1 MRRAS
6 SLSALLGCLLALQAS
21 QSQPVAKLN
30 IVIVEGQGAVNNI
43 RQRTAREPVV
53 QIQDANR
60 RPVAGAAV
68 TFILPSAGPS
78 GVFPNGS
85 SVVTTV
91 TDENGQA
98 AALGLRPNN
107 MPGEFQIR
115 VTAAYRGQTASASIS
130 QTNVGTPA
138 RAISGKLITV
148 LALAGGAAVGG
159 ALVAGRSA
167 GGAGSDGKVAR
178 PVITPGTPEVGSPR

>member
-6 SLSALLGCLLALQAS
+6 SLSALLGTLLALQAG
-21 QSQPVAKLN
+21 QSQPAAKLN
-30 IVIVEGQGAVNNI
+30 IVILEGQGAVNNI

-53 QIQDANR
+53 EIQDENH

-78 GVFPNGS
+78 GVFPNGANIF
-85 SVVTTV
+85 TTV
-91 TDENGQA
+91 TDEKGQA

-107 MPGEFQIR
+107 MRGEFQIR
-115 VTAAYRGQTASASIS
+115 VTASYQGQTASASIS
-130 QTNVGTPA
+130 QTNVGAPA
-138 RAISGKLITV
+138 SAVSGKLIAI

-167 GGAGSDGKVAR
+167 GGAGSGGNVAR
-178 PVITPGTPEVGSPR
+178 PVITPGTPEVGRPR